1 MIVVVV
7 AEVAGFVVV
16 VVEMTFDWVVWDF
29 VFGSVRRMGCSLD
42 CRRDH
47 GLVLHWA
54 LLFWAPISVKG
65 SRIVIWV

>member
-1 MIVVVV
+1 MIVVIVVVV
-7 AEVAGFVVV
+7 AVVV
-16 VVEMTFDWVVWDF
+16 VVETIFDWVAWVAWDF

-54 LLFWAPISVKG
+54 PISVKG